1 MYSNFLL
8 FFVTLNCQ
16 NNLYIVDEVWY
27 NEQTVNKISFEVF
40 ILIGF
45 YNYTVWLTYI
55 GMLSSVV
62 GITLAVGGHPVAA
75 VVCLMFSGLC
85 DMFDGI
91 VARTKKDRTEEER
104 NYGIQLDSLSDVVC
118 FGVLPVVI
126 GCTIGANAW
135 WQIAI
140 MALFALCGLI
150 RLAYYN
156 VTEETRQKTE
166 TGKRK
171 YYLGVPITTSSLSVP
186 LLFCF
191 RGLLGTAFPYAYTAL
206 LFVNGAFYILP
217 IQVKK
222 PGKTGLAIMLLLGI
236 VFAAAILISHYI

>member
-1 MYSNFLL
+1 M
-8 FFVTLNCQ
+8 
-16 NNLYIVDEVWY
+16 
-27 NEQTVNKISFEVF
+27 
-40 ILIGF
+40 IGF

-62 GITLAVGGHPVAA
+62 GITLACGGHPIAA
-75 VVCLMFSGLC
+75 VICLMFSGFC

-91 VARTKKDRTEEER
+91 VARTKKDRTDEER
-104 NYGIQLDSLSDVVC
+104 SYGIQLDSLSDVIC
-118 FGVLPVVI
+118 FGVFPVVI
-126 GCTIGANAW
+126 GVSIGADKW

-156 VTEETRQKTE
+156 VTEETRQKVE

-171 YYLGVPITTSSLSVP
+171 HYLGVPITSSALTVP

-191 RGLLGTAFPYAYTAL
+191 RGLIGCAFPVVYTAL
-206 LFVNGAFYILP
+206 LLLNGALFVLP

-222 PGKTGLAIMLLLGI
+222 PGKTGLAIMLALGVI
-236 VFAAAILISHYI
+236 CTAMILIFGKG